1 MNNRFAA
8 TVAVEIALAA
18 GLVIFLSGPL
28 NAREP
33 KEKMEGTAEQRA
45 ACTPDVFRFC
55 TEFIP
60 NHDMIANCLR
70 HNLYRL
76 NKQCRK
82 VFQ

>member
-1 MNNRFAA
+1 MKERWGAKAGFYLIAA
-8 TVAVEIALAA
+8 II
-18 GLVIFLSGPL
+18 LVIAGSASL
-28 NAREP
+28 NAKE

-82 VFQ
+82 VFE

>member
-1 MNNRFAA
+1 MNKNRAA
-8 TVAVEIALAA
+8 KA
-18 GLVIFLSGPL
+18 GLYLVAGVALLIASGGSLSAKG
-28 NAREP
+28 

-82 VFQ
+82 VFE

>member
-1 MNNRFAA
+1 MKKRWGAKAGFYLIAA
-8 TVAVEIALAA
+8 II
-18 GLVIFLSGPL
+18 LVIAGSASL
-28 NAREP
+28 NAKE

-82 VFQ
+82 VFE